1 MALSYTYNMLR
12 EACERDE
19 PSRRPIFYC
28 DEMSIRLALLLPRIP
43 SIMPHTLTLP
53 QALYRSA
60 QVRAADQ
67 RAMQPP
73 GSAGSVLMER
83 AGDAAWQLLRTRW
96 PRARRIA
103 VLCGPGNNG
112 GDGYVLA
119 RRAHEAGFSP
129 RVLTLEHAQ
138 GARGDAQG
146 AQQRLLQAGIVPQ
159 AFDTNP
165 LQDVDVVVDAL
176 FGIGLARDVSDRA
189 EAAIVALNHCG
200 APVLALDLPSGLDA
214 DSGRVGGVAVR
225 AAATLTFI
233 GLKAGLF
240 TGAGREHSGV
250 IYFDDLGTPAAVF
263 DGVVPLAHRITRDD
277 LYGLMPRRARHAH
290 KGDAGHVLLLGGAP
304 GMGGA
309 VRLAGEAAY
318 RAGAGL
324 VRLATHGSHA
334 ASLAASRPELMA
346 HALDSAQDLRRLLS
360 PPSVLAVG
368 PGLGQDAWARCLW
381 VAALDSPY
389 LQVVDA
395 DALTLLAQDPVRRDD
410 WILTPHPGEAARLL
424 GCSVADIQHDRF
436 AAVREIAVSYGGVCV
451 LKGSGTLIA
460 HDGDATLW
468 LCDRGNPGMASGGSG
483 DVLTGVIA
491 ALCAQGLSPQAA
503 ARLGVWVHASAGD
516 AAVAQTGEIGMLA
529 SDLFPFIRAG
539 INALLDPCV

>member
-1 MALSYTYNMLR
+1 MTN
-12 EACERDE
+12 
-19 PSRRPIFYC
+19 PP
-28 DEMSIRLALLLPRIP
+28 
-43 SIMPHTLTLP
+43 TLP
-53 QALYRSA
+53 KALYRSA
-60 QVRAADQ
+60 QVRDADH
-67 RAMQPP
+67 RATQLLDP
-73 GSAGSVLMER
+73 AGSVLMER
-83 AGDAAWQLLRTRW
+83 AGDAAWQLLRLRW
-96 PRARRIA
+96 PRARRII

-129 RVLTLEHAQ
+129 LVLTLEQ
-138 GARGDAQG
+138 DQVARGAAYS
-146 AQQRLLQAGIVPQ
+146 AQQRLLQAGVVPR
-159 AFDTNP
+159 AFAADL

-176 FGIGLARDVSDRA
+176 FGIGLTRDVGDRA

-200 APVLALDLPSGLDA
+200 APVLALDLPSGLHA
-214 DSGRVGGVAVR
+214 DSGRVLGVAVR

-240 TGAGREHSGV
+240 TGMGREHSGAL
-250 IYFDDLGTPAAVF
+250 YFDDLATPAAVF
-263 DGVVPLAHRITRDD
+263 DGVAPLAHRITRDD
-277 LYGLMPRRARHAH
+277 LYGLMPRRTRHAH
-290 KGDAGHVLLLGGAP
+290 KGDVGHVLLVGGAP

-309 VRLAGEAAY
+309 VHLAGEAAY

-334 ASLAASRPELMA
+334 ASLAAIRPELMA
-346 HALDSAQDLRRLLS
+346 HAVDSAQDLRRLLS
-360 PPSVLAVG
+360 TPSVLAVG
-368 PGLGQDAWARCLW
+368 PGLGQNAWARSLW
-381 VAALDSPY
+381 AAALDSPY
-389 LQVVDA
+389 LRVVDA

-436 AAVREIAVSYGGVCV
+436 AAVREIAVSFGGVCV

-460 HDGDATLW
+460 HDGEAALW

-491 ALCAQGLSPQAA
+491 ALRAQGLSPEAT

-516 AAVAQTGEIGMLA
+516 AAVAETGEIGMLA
-529 SDLFPFIRAG
+529 SDLFPYIRAG
-539 INALLDPCV
+539 INALLDPCS